1 MADLDIL
8 VVDDEPLI
16 ADYLTRILALRGYS
30 ARSFTNPHDALAAI
44 QHGCPR
50 LLITDLRMP
59 GLSGVE
65 LAIRIR
71 ESCSECKILLFP
83 GEADISDWLRDGRV
97 EGHEV
102 AVLRKPASP
111 AELLRVVSE
120 LVDSGK
126 AAESGLPRAVC
137 CPRRQFLHERCYG
150 PSGLIS

>member
-1 MADLDIL
+1 MAELDIL

-71 ESCSECKILLFP
+71 APLGTARHGHNSSRRKASPLGQELALAAIRSFREEQHS
-83 GEADISDWLRDGRV
+83 LRLV
-97 EGHEV
+97 
-102 AVLRKPASP
+102 PAS
-111 AELLRVVSE
+111 AFCT
-120 LVDSGK
+120 SGM
-126 AAESGLPRAVC
+126 SS
-137 CPRRQFLHERCYG
+137 Y
-150 PSGLIS
+150 